1 MLDIKTL
8 YFSSALGR
16 AAFLVIFLVTL
27 LGQPRARYLHH
38 WTAALLASTLASL
51 IIINYHASVVLPPLP
66 ALIIY
71 TLFLL
76 SLVGSWSGIRLFYG
90 RALPVLLL
98 ILLTSVP
105 AIAYVVAL
113 AVGVPNRFA
122 LPIIFLSAAF
132 SAGMVLVEIVNAP
145 DRRLISQYV
154 VGFGFACYFLVLL
167 LPALLIPFGL
177 IPADVS
183 HSGQVPMIFDQV
195 SSILVYFGY
204 IAMAGERAN
213 LGFQRLAE
221 SDPLTDLSN
230 RRGGRQLLE
239 QLHLRLSQGA
249 SCSVVI
255 GDIDHFKDIN
265 DTLGHDAG
273 DTVLIALAERL
284 KSSLRNRDRAVR
296 WGGEEFLIV
305 LPDTGIDEAE
315 LFAERLRVLIES
327 VPFDVDQQQL
337 TVTLSLGAAEMVPAD
352 PSFESVILRAD
363 QALYRAKHEGR
374 NRVCRF

>member
-1 MLDIKTL
+1 
-8 YFSSALGR
+8 
-16 AAFLVIFLVTL
+16 
-27 LGQPRARYLHH
+27 
-38 WTAALLASTLASL
+38 
-51 IIINYHASVVLPPLP
+51 
-66 ALIIY
+66 
-71 TLFLL
+71 
-76 SLVGSWSGIRLFYG
+76 
-90 RALPVLLL
+90 
-98 ILLTSVP
+98 
-105 AIAYVVAL
+105 
-113 AVGVPNRFA
+113 
-122 LPIIFLSAAF
+122 
-132 SAGMVLVEIVNAP
+132 
-145 DRRLISQYV
+145 
-154 VGFGFACYFLVLL
+154 
-167 LPALLIPFGL
+167 
-177 IPADVS
+177 
-183 HSGQVPMIFDQV
+183 
-195 SSILVYFGY
+195 
-204 IAMAGERAN
+204 MAGERAN